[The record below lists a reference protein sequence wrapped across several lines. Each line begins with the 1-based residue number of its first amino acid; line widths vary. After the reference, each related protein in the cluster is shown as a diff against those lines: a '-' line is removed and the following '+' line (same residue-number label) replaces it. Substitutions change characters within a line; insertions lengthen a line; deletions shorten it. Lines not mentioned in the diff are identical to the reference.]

1 MKYLHLIDDTVFTNF
16 AINLFEQCNNGSNL
30 FLIGTVNPQATL
42 RHTESRPEVK
52 VLKRRTKQYINFIR
66 QYPFDV
72 LVVHAMCRDKRW
84 VVNRLVKGNRKIVWL
99 SWGTDIYNTSFYK
112 KPLYQYYTN
121 RVVMQQRSGVKA
133 GILSL
138 LSSLYYF
145 SYTGMFPDAAYRK
158 AVAQVD
164 YCATVIPDEFEIL
177 NSFSFFSAKQVLF
190 SYESIENM
198 FKGRIG
204 EEDHVTGNDILVGNS
219 AGPESNHLDV
229 LKAISEMGLAERR
242 KVVVPLNYAGTP
254 AYKAAVLKQG
264 KHWLGENFFPLL
276 DFYPSAAYVSLL
288 KQCSVA
294 VMNHN
299 RQQAVGN
306 LIALLWLGC
315 RIFMSEESV
324 VYSYLKRKGFKIYS
338 FQQEFNPE
346 NAGAALTREEREHNR
361 ELLIAE
367 YSHQA
372 VLTKLEMLMAKVEQ
386 SVPKYFQET

>member
-1 MKYLHLIDDTVFTNF
+1 M
-16 AINLFEQCNNGSNL
+16 
-30 FLIGTVNPQATL
+30 FLISTVDPQATL
-42 RHTESRPEVK
+42 RHTEARHEVK
-52 VLKRRTKQYINFIR
+52 VLKRRTKQYISFIR

-84 VVNRLVKGNRKIVWL
+84 AVNRLVKGNRRIIWL

-121 RVVMQQRSGVKA
+121 QIVGQQRSGVTA
-133 GILSL
+133 GIKSL
-138 LSSLYYF
+138 LSRLYYF
-145 SYTGMFPDAAYRK
+145 SYTGMFPDAAYKK

-177 NSFSFFSAKQVLF
+177 NSFPFFSAKQVLF

-198 FKGRIG
+198 FKDKIG
-204 EEDHVTGNDILVGNS
+204 EDDYVMGNDILVGNS

-229 LKAISEMGLAERR
+229 LNAISEMELGEKQ

-254 AYKAAVLKQG
+254 AYKAVVLKQG
-264 KHWLGENFFPLL
+264 EDLLGENFFPLL
-276 DFYPSAAYVSLL
+276 DFYPSAAYVTLL

-315 RIFMSEESV
+315 RIFMSEESI

-338 FQQEFNPE
+338 FQQEFN
-346 NAGAALTREEREHNR
+346 GKSIGTALTREEREHNR

-372 VLTKLEMLMAKVEQ
+372 VLTKVKMLIAEVEQ
-386 SVPKYFQET
+386 GVPKYLQET